1 MQSSYKMVGPLRI
14 LDWVWLAIGLAQAA
28 MVAVEMLR
36 RQRAGAVLL
45 DIGYNPLREMQL
57 GAGVLMLLGGCY
69 MALSS
74 SRFRIQG
81 LAFVAWGMGQLVTAT
96 HRLQLRQAGIF
107 GRRKLIRWEDI
118 AGYDIDPKGG
128 LILKLRPGKG
138 WSGGVG
144 RVDFVQRQE
153 VRELLAS
160 KVQGGDGPRIPE

>member
-1 MQSSYKMVGPLRI
+1 MVGPLRI
-14 LDWVWLAIGLAQAA
+14 LDWGWIAIGLTWAA
-28 MVAVEMLR
+28 MVAVEMLG

-45 DIGYNPLREMQL
+45 DIGYNPRREMQL

-81 LAFVAWGMGQLVTAT
+81 LAWVAWGMAQLVTAT

-118 AGYDIDPKGG
+118 AGYYIDPKGG
-128 LILKLRPGKG
+128 LVLKLRPPNQER
-138 WSGGVG
+138 SGRIG
-144 RVDFVQRQE
+144 RVDYVQRQE
-153 VRELLAS
+153 VSDLLAS
-160 KVQGGDGPRIPE
+160 KVPAGAGPKNPE

>member
-1 MQSSYKMVGPLRI
+1 
-14 LDWVWLAIGLAQAA
+14 